1 MVMPRFQKIM
11 IKKRTR
17 NRKALRKDE
26 KSIKLEEDSAVN
38 STADGDKTY
47 TAVNE
52 ENSDVVSEVAVVY

>member
-1 MVMPRFQKIM
+1 M